1 MAQKFDQET
10 FDFLTKDNKIN
21 EEKFKEFHKKVFEE
35 MMEQAKFLVY
45 YILKKKRGERPG
57 VGDFDKKFSDLLT
70 DLMQT
75 KTEMLGSYLKK

>member
-35 MMEQAKFLVY
+35 MMEQAKFLAC
-45 YILKKKRGERPG
+45 
-57 VGDFDKKFSDLLT
+57 
-70 DLMQT
+70 
-75 KTEMLGSYLKK
+75 

>member
-10 FDFLTKDNKIN
+10 FDFLTKDNEIN

-35 MMEQAKFLVY
+35 RMKQAKFLLC
-45 YILKKKRGERPG
+45 YILKKKANDLVLGILT
-57 VGDFDKKFSDLLT
+57 DLLT

-75 KTEMLGSYLKK
+75 KIEMLGSYLKK